1 MSVALFKDP
10 SPEGPDAFVL
20 ALARRGIAARC
31 IQVLETTLEIAGVAA
46 ALASTDLAFDAIV
59 LTSHRAG
66 DALGEAIKR
75 VPPDIALRLCVP
87 TFVVGRR
94 TAEAARAALPTLPP
108 DLIMGAD
115 VGSAEKLAPVVL
127 RELST
132 RLHRDT
138 GDFRPPSILFLCG
151 DKRLDTLPRQLA
163 AGGMVV
169 TELVAY
175 TTSPASIGSELF
187 PEVPPSVDHTTVTA
201 SASGTTS
208 GSASLSGHG
217 VATSTASRS
226 SGGAGGVVALVFFSP
241 SGCDVALG
249 SVLVMQAIAAGVP
262 CFALGPTTAQA
273 LESRGIRVA
282 GVAEFPNPEC
292 LAEAV
297 FRELAHHH
305 DPALAVTVEPR

>member
-20 ALARRGIAARC
+20 ALERRGIAARC

-46 ALASTDLAFDAIV
+46 ALASPDLAFDAIV

-75 VPPDIALRLCVP
+75 VPPAIASRLCVP

-94 TAEAARAALPTLPP
+94 TAEAARAALPMLSA

-115 VGSAEKLAPVVL
+115 MGSAEKLAPVIL

-132 RLHRDT
+132 RLYRDA
-138 GDFRPPSILFLCG
+138 GDFRPASILFLCG

-163 AGGMVV
+163 TGGMVV

-175 TTSPASIGSELF
+175 TTSPASLGSELF
-187 PEVPPSVDHTTVTA
+187 PDITSAGTGA
-201 SASGTTS
+201 SDV
-208 GSASLSGHG
+208 L
-217 VATSTASRS
+217 
-226 SGGAGGVVALVFFSP
+226 ALAFFSP
-241 SGCDVALG
+241 SGCDIALG
-249 SVLVMQAIAAGVP
+249 SALIMQAIAAGVP
-262 CFALGPTTAQA
+262 CFALGPTTAQS
-273 LESRGIRVA
+273 LVGRGILVA
-282 GVAEFPNPEC
+282 GVAESPNPES

-297 FRELAHHH
+297 FRGLAHH
-305 DPALAVTVEPR
+305 DPTGTEPR